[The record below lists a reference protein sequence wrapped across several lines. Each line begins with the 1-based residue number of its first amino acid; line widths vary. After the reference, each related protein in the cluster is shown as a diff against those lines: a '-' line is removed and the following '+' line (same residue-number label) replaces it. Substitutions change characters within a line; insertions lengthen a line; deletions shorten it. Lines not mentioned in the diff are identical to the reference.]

1 MNFLKLKG
9 CILAFICLFG
19 LKGNAENFDKWIV
32 VTTIQ
37 YPTEALRKVANIPG
51 WKLVVVADKKTPKD
65 WHLDDCEFLSVE
77 KQLELDY
84 EILKFL
90 PWNHYCRKNI
100 GYLYAIEHGAKYIY
114 ETDDDNFPI
123 DGISILLNDDEIQEI
138 DSSDSVANIYAYFG
152 EPTVWPRGYPLNK
165 IASSKEMRI
174 QKLTHPVSI
183 GVVQGLVDKSPDV
196 DAIYRLTQDKE
207 IYFTPNLPCVL
218 KEGVFCPYNTQN
230 TLSESQAFWGL
241 LVPSTTPFRVCDIWR
256 SYFTQRL
263 LWDVD
268 LRLCFVSP
276 TAIQERNPHDC
287 FKDFCDEQDLYLDVN
302 RLIDCLLKWK
312 DFYPNFETRFVNLIQ
327 VMAGKGFV
335 KKSDVDLAKAWIN
348 DLIKIGYL
356 FPKVRVN
363 K

>member
-1 MNFLKLKG
+1 
-9 CILAFICLFG
+9 
-19 LKGNAENFDKWIV
+19 
-32 VTTIQ
+32 
-37 YPTEALRKVANIPG
+37 
-51 WKLVVVADKKTPKD
+51 
-65 WHLDDCEFLSVE
+65 
-77 KQLELDY
+77 
-84 EILKFL
+84 
-90 PWNHYCRKNI
+90 
-100 GYLYAIEHGAKYIY
+100 
-114 ETDDDNFPI
+114 
-123 DGISILLNDDEIQEI
+123 
-138 DSSDSVANIYAYFG
+138 
-152 EPTVWPRGYPLNK
+152 
-165 IASSKEMRI
+165 MRI

-207 IYFTPNLPCVL
+207 IYFTSNLPCVL
-218 KEGVFCPYNTQN
+218 KERVFCPYNTQN

-312 DFYPNFETRFVNLIQ
+312 DFYPKFETRFVNLIQ
-327 VMAGKGFV
+327 VMAEKGFV
-335 KKSDVDLAKAWIN
+335 KKSEVDLAKAWIN
-348 DLIKIGYL
+348 DLIKIGYT